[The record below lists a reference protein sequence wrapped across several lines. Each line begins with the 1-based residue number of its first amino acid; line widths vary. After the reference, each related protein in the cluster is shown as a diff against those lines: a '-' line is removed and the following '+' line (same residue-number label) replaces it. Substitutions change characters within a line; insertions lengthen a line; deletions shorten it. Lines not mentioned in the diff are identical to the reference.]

1 MNKRIEGT
9 FVDYQRMLV
18 AINDMLSEGYSAE
31 QLLVIT
37 REEEGRRLKEDTTVN
52 VVITSDQEDS
62 LWDRIV
68 SFFTVEMDEDDDS
81 AEETKEVDEEA
92 LFEDYGID
100 SDTYERFEEALDD
113 GEYLLLVDAAPPA
126 HMEHSE
132 FMVRDGIIDEEED
145 RMDQEKNNQSMDDKK
160 RSAQPDWASEG
171 DASTGDVESHSR
183 EAEKNVASDDEKPSR
198 LLVDEKVSHP
208 AMDESTDRVSKD
220 PFGMETETVEK
231 GKGGKDVDPDYDETE
246 KHPPAL

>member
-18 AINDMLSEGYSAE
+18 AINDMLAEGYSAK

-37 REEEGRRLKEDTTVN
+37 REEEGRRLKEDTTVE

-68 SFFTVEMDEDDDS
+68 SFFTVEMDEDEDS
-81 AEETKEVDEEA
+81 AEEIEEVDEEA

-100 SDTYERFEEALDD
+100 SDTYERFEEALDS

-126 HMEHSE
+126 HVEHSE
-132 FMVRDGIIDEEED
+132 FMVRDGIIDEEEVI
-145 RMDQEKNNQSMDDKK
+145 MDQEKNNQAMDDQKK
-160 RSAQPDWASEG
+160 SAQPDWASEN
-171 DASTGDVESHSR
+171 DTSTGDVESHSR
-183 EAEKNVASDDEKPSR
+183 EAEKDIASDHEKPSQI
-198 LLVDEKVSHP
+198 LVDKNVSHP
-208 AMDESTDRVSKD
+208 VMDEEMDRVSKD
-220 PFGMETETVEK
+220 PFGMETEAVEK
-231 GKGGKDVDPDYDETE
+231 GEGGKDVDPDYDETE
-246 KHPPAL
+246 KNPPAL